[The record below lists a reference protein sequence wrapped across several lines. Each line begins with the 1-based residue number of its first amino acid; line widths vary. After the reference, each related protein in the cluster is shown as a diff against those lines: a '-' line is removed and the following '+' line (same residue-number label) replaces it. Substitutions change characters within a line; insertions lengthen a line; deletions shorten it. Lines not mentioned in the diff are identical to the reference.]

1 VHFEISPTRRPIS
14 YPVLNNPDLRRLGV
28 LVNGFRYVPSPGP

>member
-1 VHFEISPTRRPIS
+1 
-14 YPVLNNPDLRRLGV
+14 VLNNPDSRLLGV